1 MEINIENARAAFK
14 TADES
19 VKRVLLA
26 LLPELKE
33 EEAQRAANRPITERV
48 KTFEDA
54 CEVLGL
60 SAEAMMDMWTDGG
73 INASDEVAYQKLRL
87 ITTALNGGWAPSFT
101 LDEERWYPW
110 FNLWTDEELSDKND
124 EWKEAHALLST
135 EDYIGEWAGFAY
147 ANSSAAPSYT
157 ITDVG
162 SRLCFK
168 SEALATYCAKQ
179 FIRLWAD
186 LNLIKKGE
194 EVIYE

>member
-73 INASDEVAYQKLRL
+73 ITASDEVAYQKLRL

-135 EDYIGEWAGFAY
+135 EDYIGEWAGFAFAY
-147 ANSSAAPSYT
+147 SSYAPSYAAAA
-157 ITDVG
+157 VG

-168 SEALATYCAKQ
+168 SEALAKYCAKQ

>member
-73 INASDEVAYQKLRL
+73 ITASDEVAYQKLRL

-135 EDYIGEWAGFAY
+135 EDYIGEWAGFAFAASRY
-147 ANSSAAPSYT
+147 APSYANT
-157 ITDVG
+157 HVG

>member
-14 TADES
+14 TADEG

-26 LLPELKE
+26 LIPELKE

-73 INASDEVAYQKLRL
+73 ITASDEVAYQKLRL
-87 ITTALNGGWAPSFT
+87 ITTALNEGWAPSFT

-110 FNLWTDEELSDKND
+110 FYLWDDEELSDKND

-135 EDYIGEWAGFAY
+135 EDYIGEWAGFV
-147 ANSSAAPSYT
+147 SAGSDNAPSNANT
-157 ITDVG
+157 NFG
-162 SRLCFK
+162 SRLCLK

-179 FIRLWAD
+179 FIPLWAD
-186 LNLIKKGE
+186 FNLIKKGE

>member
-14 TADES
+14 TADEG

-26 LLPELKE
+26 LIPELKE

-73 INASDEVAYQKLRL
+73 ITASDEVAYQKLRL
-87 ITTALNGGWAPSFT
+87 ITTALNEGWAPSFT

-110 FNLWTDEELSDKND
+110 FYLWDDEELSDKND

-135 EDYIGEWAGFAY
+135 EDYIGECAGFVFAHSNY
-147 ANSSAAPSYT
+147 SPSSTFTYF
-157 ITDVG
+157 G
-162 SRLCFK
+162 SRLCLK

-179 FIRLWAD
+179 FIPLWAD
-186 LNLIKKGE
+186 FNLIKKGE